1 MVNTG
6 SNTITVID
14 GVSNGEVSI
23 AVGNNPV
30 VAAANSI
37 SNQGYIVNQSAS
49 SVTAIT
55 EYQPQANNLQT
66 TISTF
71 TGNATSTTTPT
82 FTFSATNT
90 LSEVTP
96 PPSQTFAPIANIYYQ
111 VDTWLGTWT
120 PTKTQSGF
128 SATLTAPL
136 SPGVHTIYAFAT
148 DGEDSTSTISGV
160 QSGPTVGQIAS
171 YQFLV
176 APEIGQFFA
185 LFGPSQNFGSQPEG
199 VASAAKAVTLENEG
213 GAPMNFTFALN
224 GDDAA
229 DFILTTPSG
238 TNCSQLGGVLPAN
251 SQCQFWYEFKP
262 STLLTETATLTAQD
276 TTTGTP
282 VSIGSF
288 TLTGNG
294 VAQLSV
300 TIAGNGSGNVKD
312 NQSEINCSSGTC
324 TADYAGDT
332 IVTLT
337 ASPNSGSSFDGW
349 SGDCSGTGTC
359 TVTMGQSH
367 NVTATFTGSGPT
379 LTIGEAGTG
388 LGAVSSNPSGIA
400 CQPTCSAPF
409 ATGQQV
415 TLTAVPA
422 GGSVFSGWSGGG
434 CSGTGTC
441 VVTMNSAQ
449 TVTATFTL
457 TAASACPASGTS
469 NWIGGATG
477 NWSVGSNWSPSGPP
491 ASGAIVCIA
500 KGAGAHTVNLD
511 IAAAVGGLYI
521 DAGNTLSIDDNLT
534 FDVAGTVCNSGN
546 IVFAQVNNNV
556 VLRFDG
562 AVTLTGGGT
571 VTMSKS
577 GNGSSILNHTMRITD
592 ERQQPHSRSRRDRE
606 QRPGFTNQ
614 AAGVINDDRQHADH

>member
-1 MVNTG
+1 MTDSFAHNPQAIAVNPTTNKIYVVNTG

-30 VAAANSI
+30 AAAANSI
-37 SNQGYIVNQSAS
+37 SNQGYIVNQSGA

-185 LFGPSQNFGSQPEG
+185 LFGASQNFGSQPEG
-199 VASAAKAVTLENEG
+199 EASAAKAVTLENEG
-213 GAPMNFTFALN
+213 GFPMNFTFALN
-224 GDDAA
+224 GADSA

-251 SQCQFWYEFKP
+251 SQCQFWYEFQP

-282 VSIGSF
+282 VSIGS
-288 TLTGNG
+288 
-294 VAQLSV
+294 
-300 TIAGNGSGNVKD
+300 
-312 NQSEINCSSGTC
+312 
-324 TADYAGDT
+324 
-332 IVTLT
+332 
-337 ASPNSGSSFDGW
+337 
-349 SGDCSGTGTC
+349 
-359 TVTMGQSH
+359 
-367 NVTATFTGSGPT
+367 
-379 LTIGEAGTG
+379 LTIRNRT
-388 LGAVSSNPSGIA
+388 
-400 CQPTCSAPF
+400 
-409 ATGQQV
+409 
-415 TLTAVPA
+415 
-422 GGSVFSGWSGGG
+422 
-434 CSGTGTC
+434 
-441 VVTMNSAQ
+441 
-449 TVTATFTL
+449 
-457 TAASACPASGTS
+457 
-469 NWIGGATG
+469 
-477 NWSVGSNWSPSGPP
+477 
-491 ASGAIVCIA
+491 
-500 KGAGAHTVNLD
+500 K
-511 IAAAVGGLYI
+511 
-521 DAGNTLSIDDNLT
+521 
-534 FDVAGTVCNSGN
+534 
-546 IVFAQVNNNV
+546 
-556 VLRFDG
+556 
-562 AVTLTGGGT
+562 
-571 VTMSKS
+571 
-577 GNGSSILNHTMRITD
+577 
-592 ERQQPHSRSRRDRE
+592 
-606 QRPGFTNQ
+606 
-614 AAGVINDDRQHADH
+614 